1 MDQQQ
6 QQPQWSPPPQQPT
19 GWGGP
24 GYGGPPMRPTGVT
37 LAAIYLIV
45 MGILI
50 ALAGAACGL
59 LGGAVSTGDSQLP
72 GLGGLGM
79 GIAVIGIILLILGIV
94 SIAAGAGALGGRGWA
109 RWTGV
114 VVSVLMVILGVLALL
129 GSMNTISGS
138 NMTGVI
144 FWLIVTVAYALTAWA
159 LIQASAFFA
168 YRR

>member
-168 YRR
+168 FRR